1 MKKRMFQ
8 IFILMVSII
17 LLAFVITQWKPEK
30 VQAALGNQGIPV
42 RCYNTTGGLSAGT
55 TTFLTCVTP
64 VSPSFVSSQRVPA
77 GYFFLVTDVFVTPL
91 SGGTGN
97 TPVSFYLFDAYA
109 TSGRASS
116 YTFRSIDGASYGE
129 HFNLPLYVL
138 TEDHR
143 LEVQAFNANAASFDI
158 RITGM
163 LVNNV
168 SYLPAIFSNP

>member
-8 IFILMVSII
+8 LFLIMATII
-17 LLAFVITQWKPEK
+17 LLAFGFTQMKPK
-30 VQAALGNQGIPV
+30 NVQAALGNQGIPV
-42 RCYNTTGGLSAGT
+42 RCYNTSGGLSAGT

-64 VSPSFVSSQRVPA
+64 VSPGFVSSQRVPA
-77 GYFFLVTDVFVTPL
+77 GYYFVVTDVFVTPL
-91 SGGTGN
+91 SGGTGD
-97 TPVSFYLFDAYA
+97 TPVTFYLFDAYG
-109 TSGRASS
+109 TSSRASS
-116 YTFRSIDGASYGE
+116 NTFRSIDGASYGE
-129 HFNLPLYVL
+129 HFNMPLYVL

-168 SYLPAIFSNP
+168 SYIPVIFSNP